1 MSKMR
6 PGFHKSLALKRKNQG
21 GEEEE
26 VNESELG
33 KRIKKYLEENRTKKI
48 IHMGKLTLN
57 LGDMEKMVQSL
68 RTTYPKYRIPSFKA
82 QVMQW

>member
-6 PGFHKSLALKRKNQG
+6 PGFHKSLALKRKDQG
-21 GEEEE
+21 GEVE
-26 VNESELG
+26 ESELG